1 MRLNNKNN
9 KSLNGVTPCLRP
21 PRLTSP
27 WSTSRR
33 GLLCTLLPLPA
44 SKQHT
49 SANARPCDTALRFH
63 HARDKSACWTASLCQ
78 KQQYLWRLNM
88 KFSLRHVAA
97 TAGCM
102 LIASQLLAEPKRPEC
117 IAPASPGGG
126 FDLTCK
132 LVQSALINEKILTS
146 PMRVTYMPGGVG
158 AVAYNAVV
166 AQRPADAG
174 TLVAWSS
181 GSLLNLA
188 QGKFGRF
195 DENAVRWLAA
205 VGTSYGA
212 IAVKSDSPYKNL
224 DDLVQAL
231 KADPSKVVI
240 GSGGTVGSQDWMQT
254 ALIAKVAGINPRAL
268 RYVALE
274 GGGEIAT
281 ALLGGHIQVG
291 STDISD
297 SMPHILSG
305 DMRLLAVFAE
315 KRIDEPEMK
324 DIPTAKEQGY
334 DIVWPV
340 VRGFYL
346 GPKVSDEDYNWWK
359 ASFDKILAS
368 EDFAKLR
375 DQRELFPFAMSGAE
389 LDTYV
394 KKQVADYKVMA
405 KEFGLIQ

>member
-1 MRLNNKNN
+1 MNL
-9 KSLNGVTPCLRP
+9 
-21 PRLTSP
+21 
-27 WSTSRR
+27 
-33 GLLCTLLPLPA
+33 
-44 SKQHT
+44 
-49 SANARPCDTALRFH
+49 
-63 HARDKSACWTASLCQ
+63 
-78 KQQYLWRLNM
+78 
-88 KFSLRHVAA
+88 SLRKVALA
-97 TAGCM
+97 ASCVLFAG
-102 LIASQLLAEPKRPEC
+102 QLMAEPKRPEC

-132 LVQSALINEKILTS
+132 LVQSALVNEKLLS
-146 PMRVTYMPGGVG
+146 KPMRVTYMPGGVG

-195 DENAVRWLAA
+195 DETNVRWLAA

-212 IAVKSDSPYKNL
+212 IAVKSDSPYKTL

-231 KADPSKVVI
+231 KKDPSSVVI

-254 ALIAKVAGINPRAL
+254 ALIAKAAGINPRDL

-297 SMPHILSG
+297 SMPHIQSG
-305 DMRLLAVFAE
+305 DMRLLAVFAD
-315 KRIDEPEMK
+315 KRLDEPEMK
-324 DIPTAKEQGY
+324 DIPTAREQGY

-346 GPKVSDEDYNWWK
+346 GPKVSDEDYAWWK
-359 ASFDKILAS
+359 DSFDKLLAS
-368 EDFAKLR
+368 PEFAKLR
-375 DQRELFPFAMSGAE
+375 DQRELFPFAMTGPE

-394 KKQVADYKVMA
+394 KKQVADYKVLA